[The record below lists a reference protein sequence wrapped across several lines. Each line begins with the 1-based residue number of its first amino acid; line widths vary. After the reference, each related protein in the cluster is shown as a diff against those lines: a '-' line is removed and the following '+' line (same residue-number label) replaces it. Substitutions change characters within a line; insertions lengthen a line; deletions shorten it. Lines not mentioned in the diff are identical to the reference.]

1 MPETVN
7 AFHVAPTG
15 YTRTYLR
22 FSGSNDPRTGRAI
35 FDDVPVAL
43 GGDVIALILDREDG
57 SVVEYV
63 TADQGPEVAG
73 LAHDGAAVILES
85 ADFNH
90 PALSAIISEAEIYAD
105 CFNVTLSDKW
115 PSA

>member
-1 MPETVN
+1 MSKTVN
-7 AFHVAPTG
+7 AFHVAPAG

-35 FDDVPVAL
+35 FDDVPVTL
-43 GGDVIALILDREDG
+43 GDDVIALILDRDDG

-63 TADQGPEVAG
+63 TSESGGEVAG
-73 LAHDGAAVILES
+73 LAHDGEVVILES
-85 ADFNH
+85 ADLSH
-90 PALSAIISEAEIYAD
+90 PAIAALVSEARLYAD
-105 CFNVTLSDKW
+105 CFGVTLSDKW